1 MSFYLFGVRIMK
13 KPKMRTEPTI
23 PYCLRGKLTLTPD
36 TDLEI
41 LARLL
46 ELEFLITK
54 GILQCGS
61 IEDVNE
67 AQFNSWCEE
76 FKLLETY
83 LLA

>member
-1 MSFYLFGVRIMK
+1 MK

-23 PYCLRGKLTLTPD
+23 PYCLRGRLTLTPD

-41 LARLL
+41 LARLA

-76 FKLLETY
+76 FEILAEYVIASQSKL
-83 LLA
+83 